1 MHSLNTS
8 MKESYKTELIFLV
21 LLIILIIAP
30 SLWISIYNHP
40 CSDDFGLNVKMQ
52 GRNIF
57 EIVYDFYFTW
67 GGSYVGVFI
76 QALSQPSEIIGFK
89 VVPMLIILLFIGSF
103 YFMLHVFFQEKFSS
117 AEKIAGALIAFS
129 LFFLQID
136 APNETIYWVMSASAY
151 QAGYLLFV
159 VFVSLIILWLRKQ
172 YIFKSRKTHYSLILL
187 FSLLTTGHIANIGLI
202 TLGTC
207 GLLIIYVFFKHRY
220 LLIPS
225 IVLFGVAIIGF
236 SIFFFAPGNFIRG
249 GELSQERD
257 LITHFL
263 LSAKTYFS
271 YLTRWLSHSFFI
283 LSSFIFVFMTVHKKA
298 ISPTNIPFLIP
309 FAITLTVSYSFMFL
323 PQYTVGY
330 IAGRHIDMAYLFFLC
345 GWFLTLY
352 SMVSNYHQSFLRASD
367 ASAYY
372 VKVAC
377 LIGVLLI
384 VFPTPTSNERKLI
397 EDIVR
402 QTAQKYDE
410 ERNQRHLE
418 VLEKKKQG
426 QRYLVLKPLQ
436 HKPFMLFK
444 QDLFPNS
451 QHWYNKMFADY
462 YGLDSVKVEVSLSE
476 N

>member
-1 MHSLNTS
+1 ML
-8 MKESYKTELIFLV
+8 
-21 LLIILIIAP
+21 ILIVLP
-30 SLWISIYNHP
+30 SMWISIYNHP

-52 GRNIF
+52 GRNVF
-57 EIVYDFYFTW
+57 EMVHDFYFTW

-76 QALSQPSEIIGFK
+76 QALTQPSEIIGFK

-103 YFMLHVFFQEKFSS
+103 YFMLHVFFGEKFSS

-159 VFVSLIILWLRKQ
+159 IFVSLIILWLREQ

-187 FSLLTTGHIANIGLI
+187 FSLLTTGHIPNIGLI

-207 GLLIIYVFFKHRY
+207 GLLITYVFFNHKH

-225 IVLFGVAIIGF
+225 IVLFGVSIIGF
-236 SIFFFAPGNFIRG
+236 SIFFFAPGNFIRA

-257 LITHFL
+257 LITPFL

-271 YLTRWLSHSFFI
+271 YLTRWFSHSFFI
-283 LSSFIFVFMTVHKKA
+283 LSSFIFVFMTVHKRA
-298 ISPTNIPFLIP
+298 VASANIPFLIP
-309 FAITLTVSYSFMFL
+309 FSITLVVSYSFMFL

-352 SMVSNYHQSFLRASD
+352 ALVSNYPQSFLTVSD
-367 ASAYY
+367 ASASYL
-372 VKVAC
+372 KFAC
-377 LIGVLLI
+377 LIGILLTL
-384 VFPTPTSNERKLI
+384 FPTPTSNERKLI

-402 QTAQKYDE
+402 QTARKYDE

-418 VLEKKKQG
+418 VLKKKKQG
-426 QRYLVLKPLQ
+426 QAYLVLKPLQ
-436 HKPFMLFK
+436 NKPFMLFK
-444 QDLFPNS
+444 QDLFPNPK
-451 QHWYNKMFADY
+451 HWYNRMFADY
-462 YGLDSVKVEVSLSE
+462 YGLDSVKVEVSLPE